1 MTVAHNMVPEKKPGW
16 RERLFRVIFEAD
28 TTAGRVFDV
37 ILLLLILLSIA
48 VVMLQSVASFNARH
62 AQLLQDL
69 EWIITIIFTIE
80 YLLRMIALKKT
91 LKYAGSFYG
100 IIDLLAILPSYLS
113 LVLPQSRFL
122 LVIRALRLMRVFRV
136 FELSHFVREGMQ
148 IVLALRASAKRI
160 LVFLFFMVIISVVMG
175 ALIYV
180 VESPYNDKFSSIPQS
195 VYWSIVTITTVGY
208 GDISPTTPIG
218 KFLASFVMLLGYAII
233 AIPTGIVSVEMS
245 KSFKKEESVSRACT
259 NCGEVAH
266 APDATYCKFCGYKL

>member
-80 YLLRMIALKKT
+80 YLLRMIALKKP

>member
-1 MTVAHNMVPEKKPGW
+1 MQSEKKPGW
-16 RERLFRVIFEAD
+16 REKLFRVIFEAD
-28 TTAGRVFDV
+28 TTAGKVFDV
-37 ILLLLILLSIA
+37 FLLLLILLSIA
-48 VVMLQSVASFNARH
+48 IVMLQSVASINTRH
-62 AQLLQDL
+62 AKLLMDL
-69 EWIITIIFTIE
+69 EWIITIIFTVE
-80 YLLRMIALKKT
+80 YVLRMIALKKPV
-91 LKYAGSFYG
+91 KYAGSFYG

-148 IVLALRASAKRI
+148 IVLALKASAKRI
-160 LVFLFFMVIISVVMG
+160 LVFLCFMVIVSVVMG

-180 VESPYNDKFSSIPQS
+180 VESPHNDKFSSIPQS

-208 GDISPTTPIG
+208 GDISPITPTG

-245 KSFKKEESVSRACT
+245 KSFKKEESVSRACP
-259 NCGEVAH
+259 NCGEGAH
-266 APDATYCKFCGYKL
+266 APDAKFCKFCGYKL